1 MDFNFTASVEK
12 EFDEIAEGALNWP
25 SMIERFY
32 KPFHAKVDNTTQTG
46 ERSKGEKILG
56 TDPKSG
62 KPVSVKIGRFGPIA
76 QIGEASDE
84 EKPQFASLLKGQ
96 SLETITLEEALDL
109 FRLPRT
115 LGSFEGE
122 DLVIGVG
129 KYGPYV
135 RHKGKF
141 FSLSEKDD
149 PYTINDE
156 RAIEIIGEKRTQEE
170 NRNIKQFDEEP
181 GLQVL
186 NGRYGPYISF
196 NKKNYRIPKGTDP
209 KELSLEECREIIA
222 KADKKKK

>member
-1 MDFNFTASVEK
+1 MRR
-12 EFDEIAEGALNWP
+12 P
-25 SMIERFY
+25 S
-32 KPFHAKVDNTTQTG
+32 TC
-46 ERSKGEKILG
+46 
-56 TDPKSG
+56 SG
-62 KPVSVKIGRFGPIA
+62 YPG
-76 QIGEASDE
+76 
-84 EKPQFASLLKGQ
+84 
-96 SLETITLEEALDL
+96 
-109 FRLPRT
+109 T

-129 KYGPYV
+129 RFGPYV

-141 FSLSEKDD
+141 FSLSETDD

-186 NGRYGPYISF
+186 NGRYGPYIAF